1 MKSPQNMVKGETM
14 NPHEIGVTLRKLRGI
29 RTIKTVA
36 QALGVTESAVANWE
50 NGIRIPRDETKKRIA
65 EYYGVKAGEIF
76 FEE

>member
-1 MKSPQNMVKGETM
+1 M

-50 NGIRIPRDETKKRIA
+50 NGIRIPRDEMKKRIA